1 MEEKLKGL
9 KTQKKVTKSSLTR
22 LKNKLDKDI
31 NDLDL
36 IDLNVRRS
44 RLVKISDEIEAIF
57 NGIFET
63 CDEKEIDE
71 YCEEKEVIMDECDE
85 LLANLDRSLLKFSK
99 NPESNTRPGGRV
111 DVVEIKL
118 PTLSLPT
125 FSGAIDEWD
134 PAVNSGNLSVDAR
147 VFVPSTQNGS
157 PNSNS
162 EPVNP
167 PVSSFCSD
175 VGPHEQVLLCTAL
188 VKVRDSVGGT
198 QLCRALLD
206 PGSQEDVL
214 AEEEDLTLVD
224 DDVKV
229 LGMKWNPRTDLF
241 GFKVTPC
248 EKKKNFSKR
257 EILAETSRV
266 FDPIGFISPCVVLMK
281 ILLQDVWKQNL
292 AWDQPIPEELNKRW
306 LTFCEEFHLIEQVE
320 IPRCVLQP
328 QDLGTRGL
336 LPSQLID
343 CEHWFRGPPWL
354 LQPMDEFSTFQTPE
368 LVLPETAL
376 MEEKKIVVTVARL
389 SSLPEFITNIAS
401 YSKLIRV
408 CAWIRRFIHNARSA
422 SLKISDCLTSKELYH
437 SIIAIVRVIQ
447 ELEFSKEIRFLE
459 EGRVLPRD

>member
-1 MEEKLKGL
+1 MDEKLKGL

-31 NDLDL
+31 DDLDL
-36 IDLNVRRS
+36 IELNVKRN
-44 RLVKISDEIEAIF
+44 RLVEINAEIKAIF
-57 NGIFET
+57 NGIFEV

-71 YCEEKEVIMDECDE
+71 YCEEKEVIMDECE
-85 LLANLDRSLLKFSK
+85 TLLVKLDRSLSKFSK
-99 NPESNTRPGGRV
+99 TPESNTRPGGRV

-125 FSGAIDEWD
+125 FSGAIDECKNTCRKCGKSHHTLLHFENASGSRTD
-134 PAVNSGNLSVDAR
+134 SSTNPAVDSGNLSVDAR
-147 VFVPSTQNGS
+147 VFVPSTQNCS

-175 VGPHEQVLLCTAL
+175 FGPHEQVLLCTAL
-188 VKVRDSVGGT
+188 VKVCDSVGGT

-376 MEEKKIVVTVARL
+376 MEEKKIVASDYTTPVANL
-389 SSLPEFITNIAS
+389 STFIPTSQIGSRDAMVLFQIVEIPILFRTNH
-401 YSKLIRV
+401 L
-408 CAWIRRFIHNARSA
+408 N
-422 SLKISDCLTSKELYH
+422 YH
-437 SIIAIVRVIQ
+437 Q
-447 ELEFSKEIRFLE
+447 N
-459 EGRVLPRD
+459 